1 MGIEPSSKYTNMAS
15 SFRSILGAS
24 PSKAS
29 TDDSVLL
36 IIDAQNEYASGKLAV
51 RDVDASRAKIASL
64 LEKYR
69 AAGAPLVHA
78 TPEGAPIFTPGTAL
92 AEEFQELTPRSGE
105 SVVTKNFPGSF
116 TQTNL
121 HELLQKTGRKKVVV
135 TGYMAHVC
143 VTMTSRQAM
152 EHGYDVVIA
161 GDAVGDRDI
170 PGVKGDELTRTVLAE
185 LADAI
190 GTVVQSDEIA

>member
-1 MGIEPSSKYTNMAS
+1 MGNPPPVILSSAIEPSSKYTNMAS

-69 AAGAPLVHA
+69 AAGAPPRPRRPRHA
-78 TPEGAPIFTPGTAL
+78 RGRPHLHAGYSAGRGVPGVDA
-92 AEEFQELTPRSGE
+92 AQWRVGCHQELSR
-105 SVVTKNFPGSF
+105 V
-116 TQTNL
+116 L
-121 HELLQKTGRKKVVV
+121 H
-135 TGYMAHVC
+135 
-143 VTMTSRQAM
+143 
-152 EHGYDVVIA
+152 
-161 GDAVGDRDI
+161 
-170 PGVKGDELTRTVLAE
+170 PDELARAAT
-185 LADAI
+185 
-190 GTVVQSDEIA
+190 

>member
-1 MGIEPSSKYTNMAS
+1 MGNPPPVILSSAIEPSSKYTNMAS

-51 RDVDASRAKIASL
+51 RVVD
-64 LEKYR
+64 
-69 AAGAPLVHA
+69 A

-170 PGVKGDELTRTVLAE
+170 PGVKGD
-185 LADAI
+185 D
-190 GTVVQSDEIA
+190 